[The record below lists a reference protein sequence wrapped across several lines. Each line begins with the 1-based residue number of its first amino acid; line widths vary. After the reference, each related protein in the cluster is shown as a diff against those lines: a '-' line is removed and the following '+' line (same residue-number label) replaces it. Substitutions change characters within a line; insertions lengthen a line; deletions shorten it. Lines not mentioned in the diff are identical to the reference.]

1 MKNSLFA
8 GLLLASLGW
17 FITDQAQGELVNYVF
32 AIPDSPALT
41 VLVGSVCIISLLLL
55 FTAGTGE
62 KVVDVSQPTNR
73 YSSIDA
79 GDLADLQVKKIN
91 LEAELVTVTERA
103 ARAEARVTELEA
115 ALTDSE
121 ARLKKARA
129 TEARPAQIEAELCN
143 FLGILQQRG
152 RFIDFLMQ
160 DVSSYTNDQV
170 GGAARVVHQGCS
182 EAIREYFKIIPVHTG
197 VEGESVSLDG
207 ATYDPVLYKLL
218 GDAAQQP
225 PYTGTILHR
234 GWRTERVTLPRV
246 VQTEQSERAAEVI
259 APAEI
264 EIRPA

>member
-17 FITDQAQGELVNYVF
+17 FIVDQAQGEFLNYLF
-32 AIPDSPALT
+32 AIPDFPAFF
-41 VLVGSVCIISLLLL
+41 VLVGTVCIVSLLLL
-55 FTAGTGE
+55 FGTRTVE
-62 KVVDVSQPTNR
+62 KTVGVSETV
-73 YSSIDA
+73 SDFSGLDA
-79 GDLADLQVKKIN
+79 GDLAELQDKILN
-91 LEAELVTVTERA
+91 LEAELVNVTERA
-103 ARAEARVTELEA
+103 AHAEARIKELET

-129 TEARPAQIEAELCN
+129 TEARPVQVEAELCN

-160 DVSSYTNDQV
+160 DVSAYTNDQV

-182 EAIREYFKIIPVHTG
+182 EAIREYFKITPVHSG

-207 ATYDPVLYKLL
+207 ATYDPLLYKLL

-225 PYTGTILHR
+225 PYTGTVLHR
-234 GWRTERVTLPRV
+234 GWRTEKVTLPRV
-246 VQTEQSERAAEVI
+246 VQTAHSERAAEVI